1 MKKSDK
7 NRTLS
12 GRAVCGE
19 EGVAVR
25 EFLTKVGDKWTIL
38 IVVSLSQVPGCRAR
52 FSELEKMIPAISQRM
67 LALTLR
73 NLERDGLVT
82 RELFPEVPP
91 RVEYEL
97 TTLGRVTPDARHSG
111 LGCTE
116 LAARKRGANRIRRG
130 MRHGTAPIWRPVRPR
145 PANGGLMNPG
155 HSSESFNTSK
165 TRR

>member
-1 MKKSDK
+1 MKKSHK
-7 NRTLS
+7 NRNLS
-12 GRAVCGE
+12 SRAVCGE

-52 FSELEKMIPAISQRM
+52 FSEIEKLIPAISQRM

-73 NLERDGLVT
+73 NLQRDGLIT

-97 TTLGRVTPDARHSG
+97 TGFGKSLLEPTKALLDWGGNNWPEIKKARGKFEESG
-111 LGCTE
+111 P
-116 LAARKRGANRIRRG
+116 K
-130 MRHGTAPIWRPVRPR
+130 
-145 PANGGLMNPG
+145 
-155 HSSESFNTSK
+155 
-165 TRR
+165 

>member
-38 IVVSLSQVPGCRAR
+38 IVVSLSQAPGCRAR
-52 FSELEKMIPAISQRM
+52 FSGLEKVIPAISQRM
-67 LALTLR
+67 LTLTLR
-73 NLERDGLVT
+73 NLERDGLIT

-97 TTLGRVTPDARHSG
+97 TG
-111 LGCTE
+111 LGKSL
-116 LAARKRGANRIRRG
+116 LAPTQALLDWVGNNWPDIKKARGKFDEKG
-130 MRHGTAPIWRPVRPR
+130 
-145 PANGGLMNPG
+145 
-155 HSSESFNTSK
+155 FK
-165 TRR
+165 